1 MVATACLDGAAAM
14 PRRELTMLTAPA
26 PAARR
31 SWRLDGHGWVMVL
44 LCAMFAIMYLDRINV
59 AAAAASIGA
68 EFHLSNTAIG
78 VAFSAFSWSYLGSVL
93 LGGLAV
99 RRFGAR
105 AMLVFCAALV
115 GLATLAT
122 GFVQGLAGLFV
133 VRFLVGAGEGP

>member
-1 MVATACLDGAAAM
+1 MAATACLDPAATM
-14 PRRELTMLTAPA
+14 PPHEPSALTSPA

-31 SWRLDGHGWVMVL
+31 SWHLDGHGWVMVL
-44 LCAMFAIMYLDRINV
+44 LCAMFAIMYLDRINI
-59 AAAAASIGA
+59 AAAPASIRA

-93 LGGLAV
+93 LGGLVV

-122 GFVQGLAGLFV
+122 GFVQGLGSLFI
-133 VRFLVGAGEGP
+133 VRFLVGAG